1 MKASWEGIALR
12 MQERGI
18 GTLTH
23 LAERSKVSVKSL
35 TRIKNGKASHA
46 STLNRSANALQVETS
61 ELLQPPDE
69 TRRREAMKSLE
80 EDGYRYLP
88 VLTDRATRRGI
99 HLACAR
105 YNISF
110 STLTKLG
117 LLSAVAMFEKSLGE
131 RRARL
136 DAFNEA
142 FDAALAL
149 APGHLELARNS
160 AGYIDEADRAERDSI
175 AARDLTGEKLA
186 DGNGWVNE
194 ENLFAS
200 FLREF
205 TAGIDADLIEI
216 ENAWGLSLDDIEF
229 NVLQGDFRDLTNDDE
244 RAAFALDNGY
254 ARPGDT
260 PNDIRTDADPAVRAA
275 WFAAKVP
282 DEVWDAEMERRNDYL
297 KNIKL

>member
-1 MKASWEGIALR
+1 MKANWDAINLR
-12 MQERGI
+12 MKECGI

-23 LAERSKVSVKSL
+23 LAERSGVSVKSF
-35 TRIKNGKASHA
+35 TRIKKGHASNE
-46 STLNRSANALQVETS
+46 STLNRIAKALGVETS
-61 ELLQPPDE
+61 DLLQPPDE

-80 EDGYRYLP
+80 EDGYRYLK

-117 LLSAVAMFEKSLGE
+117 PLFAVAMFEKSLAA

-136 DAFNEA
+136 DSFNEA
-142 FDAALAL
+142 FDAAFAL
-149 APGHLELARNS
+149 APGHLEPARYS
-160 AGYIDEADRAERDSI
+160 VGYIDEADRAERDSI

-216 ENAWGLSLDDIEF
+216 ENAWGLSLDDIDF
-229 NVLQGDFRDLTNDDE
+229 DVLKGDFRNLTKDDE

-254 ARPGDT
+254 ARPGDM
-260 PNDIRTDADPAVRAA
+260 PDDIRTAADPAVRAE

-282 DEVWDAEMERRNDYL
+282 AEIWDAEMQRRNFLND
-297 KNIKL
+297 IKL